1 MLSGGVGALRAPDFD
16 GPDAG
21 LGCDGAVN
29 NKDSPSLFSLFPP
42 SSSPFPLFPESTNL
56 QGARRW
62 RPEAEGRRPTKM
74 GGWVGGCVRGVAPR
88 KFWNTGPGGQ
98 GKWGKWGIWEGMGK
112 KEEEKSGGKEKIF
125 FGRKNFFYTTEK
137 CTLWVRQSIA
147 IDNVIWGSS
156 QEACRRFL

>member
-1 MLSGGVGALRAPDFD
+1 MCKKKAIATTLQEAIDYYYKVEVIYMLSGGVGALRAPDFD

-56 QGARRW
+56 QEARRW

-88 KFWNTGPGGQ
+88 KFWNTGPGG
-98 GKWGKWGIWEGMGK
+98 
-112 KEEEKSGGKEKIF
+112 
-125 FGRKNFFYTTEK
+125 
-137 CTLWVRQSIA
+137 
-147 IDNVIWGSS
+147 
-156 QEACRRFL
+156 

>member
-1 MLSGGVGALRAPDFD
+1 MCKKKAIATTLQEAIDYYYKVEVIYMLSGGEGALRAPDFD
-16 GPDAG
+16 RPDAG

-74 GGWVGGCVRGVAPR
+74 GGWEVV
-88 KFWNTGPGGQ
+88 
-98 GKWGKWGIWEGMGK
+98 
-112 KEEEKSGGKEKIF
+112 
-125 FGRKNFFYTTEK
+125 FG
-137 CTLWVRQSIA
+137 A
-147 IDNVIWGSS
+147 
-156 QEACRRFL
+156 

>member
-1 MLSGGVGALRAPDFD
+1 MLSGVGARAPDFD

-29 NKDSPSLFSLFPP
+29 NKDSPSLFPLLLPL
-42 SSSPFPLFPESTNL
+42 SPFPESTNL

-88 KFWNTGPGGQ
+88 KFWNTGPGG
-98 GKWGKWGIWEGMGK
+98 
-112 KEEEKSGGKEKIF
+112 
-125 FGRKNFFYTTEK
+125 
-137 CTLWVRQSIA
+137 
-147 IDNVIWGSS
+147 
-156 QEACRRFL
+156 